1 MYEKIIR
8 LLAGS
13 NIGSFIKEDIIQN
26 SLIRKKDGDV
36 TYYRRIEEILLSN
49 KPSFQKESE
58 LIEFLMSDSEASSRT
73 QTDTVTK
80 KKLCSVKDVCRKYR
94 ITRKTLFYYDR
105 TGLLKPAE
113 RKGKQLFKY
122 YDDES
127 LKKLESILMFRDVGL
142 TISEVKEIIDEQDK
156 DKILNVLKRAR
167 ERIGVDYQ
175 VKQEQLR
182 RLNNLIE
189 LYS

>member
-1 MYEKIIR
+1 MKDTKEKD
-8 LLAGS
+8 L
-13 NIGSFIKEDIIQN
+13 
-26 SLIRKKDGDV
+26 
-36 TYYRRIEEILLSN
+36 Y
-49 KPSFQKESE
+49 
-58 LIEFLMSDSEASSRT
+58 
-73 QTDTVTK
+73 
-80 KKLCSVKDVCRKYR
+80 SVKDVCKKYK

-105 TGLLKPAE
+105 TGLLKPTE
-113 RKGKQLFKY
+113 RQGKQLFKY

-127 LKKLESILMFRDVGL
+127 LERLESILMFRDVGL
-142 TISEVKEIIDEQDK
+142 TISEVKEIIDEEDK
-156 DKILNVLKRAR
+156 NKILAVLKKAK